1 MKKCLLW
8 LSLLA
13 LALSLAACG
22 GKEEKPRT
30 EKPEVTPEETVARVD
45 FETQLRLDA
54 FPQGEELM
62 EMVGQAVT
70 FRDITDQGDRITFTV
85 QAPDISQALI
95 DWYDAQELA
104 DEAAMTEKIRQLLQQ
119 EKTDT
124 PITLEY
130 EVGYDG
136 TVHFSYTEEYL
147 NAAGCGLR
155 QFYTHYYEALMEQ
168 LGGNG
173 DE

>member
-1 MKKCLLW
+1 MKRILLW
-8 LSLLA
+8 ITLLA
-13 LALSLAACG
+13 LALSLCACG
-22 GKEEKPRT
+22 RKEEQEAVQT
-30 EKPEVTPEETVARVD
+30 PEATEETVARVD

-54 FPQGEELM
+54 FPQGDELM

-104 DEAAMTEKIRQLLQQ
+104 DEAAMTEKIRELLQGGKA
-119 EKTDT
+119 ET

-155 QFYTHYYEALMEQ
+155 QFYAHYYEALMEQ